1 MPIARLP
8 ELNWRR
14 AFAEVAL
21 IFVGI
26 TLALLFDNWNQD
38 RKERELELQ
47 LLSEVRDDLVET
59 RVDLETDI
67 RNSER
72 RLATWRDLTAAL
84 LDDAPLDER
93 WASEFWGTMG
103 ASVLVAKT
111 SGYRSLTSQ
120 GLGIVSEP
128 QVRKA
133 ITDFYELR
141 VARIGHY
148 ETQARNYLNGSYRP
162 FFREALG
169 IPAAALRA
177 AIENPDQ
184 LEPIH
189 QFEPREPAALKR
201 DPTTAMQISQ
211 VSSHTQA
218 MLEQYRQTLLEIDEV
233 IRLIDAQL
241 TDHG

>member
-1 MPIARLP
+1 MPIARFT

-26 TLALLFDNWNQD
+26 TLALLFDNWNED

-47 LLSEVRDDLVET
+47 LLSEVRDDLLET

-72 RLATWRDLTAAL
+72 RLATWRDLAAAL
-84 LDDAPLDER
+84 LDDAPLDVR
-93 WASEFWGTMG
+93 WSSRLRGTMG

-120 GLGIVSEP
+120 GLGIVSAP
-128 QVRKA
+128 KVRKA

-148 ETQARNYLNGSYRP
+148 ETQARDYLNGSYRP
-162 FFREALG
+162 FLRGALG
-169 IPAAALRA
+169 IPAEALQA
-177 AIENPDQ
+177 SIENPDQ
-184 LEPIH
+184 LEPVER
-189 QFEPREPAALKR
+189 FEPRDAAALKR
-201 DPTTAMQISQ
+201 DPATAFQFYEASG
-211 VSSHTQA
+211 HTRGV
-218 MLEQYRQTLLEIDEV
+218 LEQYRQTLLEIDEV
-233 IRLIDAQL
+233 IRLIDVQL
-241 TDHG
+241 ADHG